1 MRTTSM
7 TRTQQT
13 LIVAIAASL
22 LLAAATAASARH
34 APGPCDFHRD
44 DDETIRQHSREQ
56 IRCAVARWPVPGGAE
71 VAMCIAKRESSLLPW
86 AESGDGLNKG
96 LFQQHVNYWDG
107 NYEGYTQRR
116 WDLPRRILSGRTNAI
131 VSIRMASDIGW
142 GPWGGR
148 DCG

>member
-1 MRTTSM
+1 MIRRPAKHIAWT
-7 TRTQQT
+7 
-13 LIVAIAASL
+13 IVV
-22 LLAAATAASARH
+22 LAAGLTFTTTPASARH

-44 DDETIRQHSREQ
+44 DDQPVRQHSREQ

-71 VAMCIAKRESSLLPW
+71 VALCIAKRESGLLPW

-96 LFQQHVNYWDG
+96 LFQQHVHYWDG
-107 NYEGYTQRR
+107 NYDGYTQRW
-116 WDLPRRILSGRTNAI
+116 WDLPRRILSGRTNTI